1 MFVIRPIRR
10 TDGCGCLGVTAWK
23 TSAGAL
29 TAIGGSYD
37 RRPRLDCS
45 KVLSFCQ
52 VKAGLGISARIL
64 SANLY
69 GHQFRAAARILNGFD
84 SVLGCESSHNQCQL
98 AVGCRL
104 DGNLMNPLH
113 VFRGASTGTVHFHNK
128 FSVFRGFFPLAWDD
142 KVKEVKTTQ
151 ERVKKVRRGNLIK
164 FNARL
169 LRNDCQIGSTL
180 TRSCLTDCVPSQG

>member
-52 VKAGLGISARIL
+52 VRQGLGISARIL

-69 GHQFRAAARILNGFD
+69 GHQFRAAAGILDGSD

-98 AVGCRL
+98 TVSGRL
-104 DGNLMNPLH
+104 DGNLMDPLD

-128 FSVFRGFFPLAWDD
+128 FSVFRGFFLSLDCITTLAD
-142 KVKEVKTTQ
+142 
-151 ERVKKVRRGNLIK
+151 
-164 FNARL
+164 
-169 LRNDCQIGSTL
+169 
-180 TRSCLTDCVPSQG
+180 RSE